1 VEGEV
6 RQITSVVLTTF
17 LKMTT
22 VSRDRPTSGQVVVEL
37 WGQVE
42 EGWYTCSRVR
52 ETVVETTVYE
62 VSVSVFCF

>member
-1 VEGEV
+1 M

-22 VSRDRPTSGQVVVEL
+22 VSRNRPTSGQAVVEL

-42 EGWYTCSRVR
+42 GGWYTCTRVR
-52 ETVVETTVYE
+52 ETVVEITVYE
-62 VSVSVFCF
+62 VSVSVLCF